1 MRKDHRAEG
10 RPGGDAH
17 GDLRRDVGILGEAA
31 GFKRRSVI
39 ANANEVAVADEEGDD
54 VVGVGLYP
62 GGNVCKILLRG
73 ACVE

>member
-17 GDLRRDVGILGEAA
+17 RDLRRDVGILGEAA

-39 ANANEVAVADEEGDD
+39 TNANEVAITDKEGDD

-62 GGNVCKILLRG
+62 GGNIYKILLRG
-73 ACVE
+73 ACVK